1 MLRAFRTLIHFLRSI
16 LNLPKFPYILLVF
29 LTFFLFIKSED
40 YYHFI
45 DSSKYERRMIESDG
59 SGYFAYLPQTFIY
72 KTDNFEFIS
81 KLKEKYPEI
90 KIDQGVSAAVD
101 GKRTNKYFVGTPIC
115 IAPFYFAVHQIEVL
129 RGGNTDGYSVHYE
142 LSVLLA
148 GIAFWFLG
156 MWSIIQLF
164 RKFSLSNITIVFS
177 LLGLTLATNI
187 YYYTVYHPDYSHIYA
202 FGIIAFLLLQFK
214 NYADKKEAK
223 YLIYIGFL
231 LGLLTIIRPT
241 DILVIL
247 LLPFFF
253 ISIIGF
259 KDQLIYI
266 FQNQKLAFIIGVLL
280 FLGMIGIQFLNIH
293 QQTGQWRFNEY
304 LAGAE
309 GFDNWLSPKIGD
321 LLFSFRKGFFIYT
334 PFFILL
340 IPGFIELYR
349 WNKYLFVG
357 TLTFFLI
364 FIYIMASWWCWWYGG
379 SLGMRPMID
388 IYAIMIVPVA
398 LLFEK
403 AKAYFKTVLFLFL
416 FAMID
421 VNTTYTQQL
430 LNGILHYSEMNKES
444 FMHIFMQTGKR
455 YEWMVFIEEPK
466 FDHSKFEKRKTF
478 YYNES
483 SEKWS
488 ENSWKKKKLEFTGS
502 SVTLFYKPDST
513 MSDSKIAID
522 VSYDILLK
530 RDDNTTKVLLFGH
543 QNGERKEL
551 CVNYLKFQIP
561 RIKKFYSV
569 KASLVS
575 DEKYGNLDSLEI
587 TVDNNIHD
595 ALFKSMKTDIFVGK

>member
-1 MLRAFRTLIHFLRSI
+1 M
-16 LNLPKFPYILLVF
+16 
-29 LTFFLFIKSED
+29 TFFLFLKSED

-45 DSSKYERRMIESDG
+45 DSAKYERRMIESDG

-72 KTDNFEFIS
+72 KTNNFEFIND
-81 KLKEKYPEI
+81 LKSKYPES
-90 KIDQGVSAAVD
+90 KIHQGLSNDVN

-115 IAPFYFAVHQIEVL
+115 IAPFYLAAHQIEVL
-129 RGGNTDGYSVHYE
+129 YEGNTDGYSIHYE

-164 RKFSLSNITIVFS
+164 RKFSLSNITIVFG
-177 LLGLTLATNI
+177 LLGLTFATNI
-187 YYYTVYHPDYSHIYA
+187 YYYTVYHPDYSHVYA
-202 FGIIAFLLLQFK
+202 FGIIAFLLLLFK
-214 NYADKKEAK
+214 NYADKKESK
-223 YLIYIGFL
+223 HLIYIGLL

-241 DILVIL
+241 DILIIF

-253 ISIIGF
+253 KSIKKF
-259 KDQLIYI
+259 KDQLICIYK
-266 FQNQKLAFIIGVLL
+266 NQKLAFILGVIL

-304 LAGAE
+304 LASAE
-309 GFDNWLSPKIGD
+309 GFDNWLSPKISD
-321 LLFSFRKGFFIYT
+321 LLFSFKKGFFIYT

-349 WNKYLFVG
+349 WNKYFFVG
-357 TLTFFLI
+357 TLAFFLI
-364 FIYIMASWWCWWYGG
+364 FIYIMSSWWCWWYGG

-388 IYAIMIVPVA
+388 IYAIIILPVA

-403 AKAYFKTVLFLFL
+403 AKTYFKTVLFLFL

-455 YEWMVFIEEPK
+455 YEWMVFIEEPT
-466 FDHSKFEKRKTF
+466 FDHAKFEKRKTL

-488 ENSWKKKKLEFTGS
+488 KNRWQNKESEFTGS
-502 SVTLFYKPDST
+502 SVILFYIPDST
-513 MSDSKIAID
+513 MRNSKIAID

-530 RDDNTTKVLLFGH
+530 RDDNTSKVLLFGH
-543 QNGERKEL
+543 KNGERKEL
-551 CVNYLKFQIP
+551 CVNYLNFQIP

-587 TVDNNIHD
+587 IVDNNIHD
-595 ALFKSMKTDIFVGK
+595 ALFKSMMSEIFVAK